1 MVDLPHRFV
10 PTTSKFVSPVRI
22 VSQFGHGAAV
32 TRVSFSPCLRYFAS
46 LDATGWLRIWVLET
60 LDILGIYLLSDS
72 HAELEW
78 DGTHAL
84 VCRMGEAERRIE
96 FADEEAQKPSAPE
109 DDISSRII
117 PLIGLPEAK
126 TEGDIVRITYLGDT
140 FEHEVP
146 GLIEMRTEPC
156 ERFVA
161 VRSEKSIRLLSL
173 YEDKEFASMEAPEGH
188 VWLGLG
194 FSFRGD
200 FVFALCDNGSVY
212 ACESLKGKV
221 SCLLPMNMKVTAHA
235 FGGQKY
241 VIFGNTLGNIV
252 IYDFEARALV
262 LQTPRAPHGFCH
274 VFPTPDKVGF
284 MALRPESATAFF
296 SQSQEILSSSPLP
309 APCVAACAGSSFSE
323 MVVACEDGAVYRI
336 RLDDG
341 SLAKLFVSS
350 QKVAKLAVSGDN
362 VLMADCSGD
371 LYFYNVALKK
381 IDCSH
386 ADVRDLA
393 LSEDSSRFAVLGDS
407 CVEIFSR
414 DGGDVQAR
422 VELLDV
428 AAIVFGKDK
437 TADSLFAFS
446 QDLKVRVIDCKTG
459 ELRELATLGIENARI
474 VSVAPAAKSFV
485 FVLLEAEHAQLVTL
499 KVGLNTGKSSE
510 QLRVFVYGTQIY
522 GASNGDQSVC
532 LRSDAGCL
540 RIVSGL
546 KAFSIEDWV
555 RSEPLA
561 IF

>member
-46 LDATGWLRIWVLET
+46 LDASGWLRIWVLET
-60 LDILGIYLLSDS
+60 LDILGIYLLSDAQ
-72 HAELEW
+72 AELEW
-78 DGTHAL
+78 DGTQAL
-84 VCRMGEAERRIE
+84 VCKMGSGERRIE
-96 FADEEAQKPSAPE
+96 FADEEKVPEAPK

-126 TEGDIVRITYLGDT
+126 TEGDLVRITYLGDT

-146 GLIEMRTEPC
+146 GLIEMRMEPC
-156 ERFVA
+156 ERYIA
-161 VRSEKSIRLLSL
+161 ARSDKSIRLLSL
-173 YEDKEFASMEAPEGH
+173 YEDKAFASMDAPEGH
-188 VWLGLG
+188 KWLGIG

-212 ACESLKGKV
+212 ACETLKGKE
-221 SCLLPMNMKVTAHA
+221 SCLLSLNMQVTSHA

-241 VIFGNTLGNIV
+241 VIFGNSLGNIV
-252 IYDFEARALV
+252 IYDLEERALV
-262 LQTPRAPHGFCH
+262 LQTPRAPHGFSH
-274 VFPTPDKVGF
+274 LFPTPEKVGF

-309 APCVAACAGSSFSE
+309 APCTTACAGACFSE
-323 MVVACEDGAVYRI
+323 MIVACEDGAVYRI

-341 SLAKLFVSS
+341 SLAKLFVSPQS
-350 QKVAKLAVSGDN
+350 VVKLAVSGSN
-362 VLMADCSGD
+362 VLMADVAGD
-371 LYFYNVALKK
+371 LYLYDASLKK

-393 LSEDSSRFAVLGDS
+393 LSEDSSCFAVLGER

-414 DGGDVQAR
+414 KGGDAQAR
-422 VELLDV
+422 VDLSDV
-428 AAIVFGKDK
+428 AAIAFGKDK
-437 TADSLFAFS
+437 TAGSLFVFTK
-446 QDLKVRVIDCKTG
+446 DLKIRAIDCKTG
-459 ELRELATLGIENARI
+459 EMRELAPLGIENARI
-474 VSVAPAAKSFV
+474 ISVAPAAKSFV
-485 FVLLEAEHAQLVTL
+485 FVLLEAEHAQLITL
-499 KVGLNTGKSSE
+499 KVGLNSGKSSE
-510 QLRVFVYGTQIY
+510 QLRVFAYGTQIY
-522 GASNGDQSVC
+522 GASNGEQSVC